1 MDSKKMEKYILDH
14 TKEEDSLLAE
24 LNRETYLKVIQ
35 PRMLSG
41 HLQGKFLEMISC
53 MINPKTIL
61 EIGTYTGYSAI
72 CLAKGLSV
80 DGVLHTIEI
89 NPEFNVYSEK
99 YFEKS
104 GLKYKIRQHTG
115 SALEIIPQMDEV
127 FDLVFIDADKENY
140 LNYYKMVF
148 DKVKTGG
155 FILADNALWDGKV
168 LKNPNQQDKET
179 KGIDQFNKYI
189 QQDKRVENMLL
200 PLRDGI
206 MMIRKL

>member
-1 MDSKKMEKYILDH
+1 MDSKKIEKYILYH

-80 DGVLHTIEI
+80 DGILHTIEI
-89 NPEFNVYSEK
+89 NPELNVFSEK
-99 YFEKS
+99 YFERS
-104 GLKYKIRQHTG
+104 GLKYKIQQHTG
-115 SALEIIPQMDEV
+115 NALNIIPEIDKE

-140 LNYYKMVF
+140 LNYYKLVF

-168 LKNPNQQDKET
+168 IKNPNQQDKET
-179 KGIDQFNKYI
+179 KGIDEFNKHI
-189 QQDKRVENMLL
+189 QQDKRVENILL

-206 MMIRKL
+206 MMVRKL